1 MVNSVPVDVQVRLDL
16 KPPSALHR
24 TLLKKAK
31 QQPTGRYRAM
41 YWRACSTLLGR
52 TMINQLKFSQKI
64 LAVAAIVII
73 TALAASAGFNA
84 YLQRQAIDQS
94 LRANLSETGRVTAGN
109 IAYWLDARIKLI
121 EAETQAL
128 ARDSSPEQLVG
139 LLEQKVYTSSFQS
152 TYLGATDGTFTN
164 RPAQPVP
171 TGYDPRKRPWYQAA
185 TTAGTTVL
193 LPPYIFASSKQL
205 GVTIAA
211 PLIREGQLAGVVGGD
226 LDLSA
231 LVAIITSLNVGGL
244 GEAFLVDDDG
254 KILVSSHTEQVLK
267 NLKDVFPEQTPSL
280 ASGLHETT
288 QDGNARLVSFTPVQ
302 GLPSVK
308 WYLGLS
314 IDQAK
319 AYAPVT
325 QARNL
330 AIVATLVAVVA
341 IILLLGLLIRVLLR
355 PLHELTRAMDD
366 IAEGEGDLTRRLPVK
381 GRDEFSAL
389 AKAFNKFV
397 TRIHTSIR
405 DVAQSTGEL
414 SQVTRRVLDTS
425 QSSMQQSDL
434 QAQRTTSVAAAI
446 NELGA
451 AAEEIARN
459 AAHASGEASIAR
471 TQGEEGRQV
480 LDKALQAIQALSTKI
495 GTSCEHIEALNGKT
509 ANIGQILDVIRG
521 ISEQTNLLALNAAI
535 EAARAGEAGRGFAV
549 VADEVRSLASRTQSS
564 AQQIQQMIEELQHGS
579 RDAVALMQESQ
590 RQSAHSMEVAE
601 QAGQRLGNV
610 TERIGEIDGQN
621 QSVATATEEQTS
633 VVETLNIDISEIN
646 LLNQQGVDNL
656 QATLTA
662 CTALEAE
669 SARLQRLV
677 GGFRI

>member
-1 MVNSVPVDVQVRLDL
+1 MKR
-16 KPPSALHR
+16 H
-24 TLLKKAK
+24 
-31 QQPTGRYRAM
+31 
-41 YWRACSTLLGR
+41 
-52 TMINQLKFSQKI
+52 LKFSHKI
-64 LAVAAIVII
+64 LLVAALVIT

-94 LRANLSETGRVTAGN
+94 LSANLAETGRVTAGN
-109 IAYWLDARIKLI
+109 IAYWLDARVKLI
-121 EAETQAL
+121 EGEAQTL
-128 ARDSSPEQLVG
+128 ARDRSPEGLVG
-139 LLEQKVYTSSFQS
+139 LLDQKIYTGTFDS
-152 TYLGATDGTFTN
+152 TYLGEVDGTYTT
-164 RPAQPVP
+164 RPLRSLPA
-171 TGYDPRKRPWYQAA
+171 GYDPRKRPWYAAA
-185 TTAGTTVL
+185 TAAGTTVL
-193 LPPYIFASSKQL
+193 TPPYIFASSGQL
-205 GVTIAA
+205 GVTIAT
-211 PLIREGQLAGVVGGD
+211 PLQRDGQLAGVVAGD
-226 LDLSA
+226 LNLSA
-231 LVAIITSLNVGGL
+231 LVEIITSLNVGGL
-244 GEAFLVDDDG
+244 GEAFLVDGDG
-254 KILVSSHTEQVLK
+254 KVLVSSHPEQVLK
-267 NLKDVFPEQTPSL
+267 TLKDVFPEQTPSL
-280 ASGLHETT
+280 QPGLHAVT
-288 QDGNARLVSFTPVQ
+288 QNGSDRLVSFTPVN

-330 AIVATLVAVVA
+330 AIVATLVAVIA

-355 PLHELTRAMDD
+355 PLHDLTRAMAD
-366 IAEGEGDLTRRLPVK
+366 IAEGEGDLTRRLPVQAQ
-381 GRDEFSAL
+381 DEFGAL
-389 AKAFNKFV
+389 AEAFNKFV
-397 TRIHTSIR
+397 ARIHTSIR

-414 SQVTRRVLDTS
+414 NQGTRRVLEAS

-451 AAEEIARN
+451 AAQEIARN
-459 AAHASGEASIAR
+459 AAHASGEASTAR
-471 TQGEEGRQV
+471 AQGEEGREV
-480 LDKALQAIQALSTKI
+480 LDEALHAMQALSSKI

-509 ANIGQILDVIRG
+509 ANIGQILEVIRG

-564 AQQIQQMIEELQHGS
+564 AQQIQQMIEELQSGS

-590 RQSAHSMEVAE
+590 RQSAHSMQVAKS
-601 QAGQRLGNV
+601 AGERLGSV

-633 VVETLNIDISEIN
+633 VVETLNMDISEIN

-656 QATLTA
+656 QATLAA

-669 SARLQRLV
+669 AGRLQRLV